1 MSTQTTNLNLV
12 KPGDNDALDIADI
25 NDNMDTLD
33 AAVGAVDPSTD
44 GSLQEQIN
52 DLGESVSQKADVIGG
67 LIAGRLYYYE
77 NGGNK
82 YVQVVWDKSDTLRYF
97 MQFNI
102 TSGLLAFYKTENGT
116 TTNIKSFS

>member
-1 MSTQTTNLNLV
+1 M
-12 KPGDNDALDIADI
+12 
-25 NDNMDTLD
+25 
-33 AAVGAVDPSTD
+33 
-44 GSLQEQIN
+44 
-52 DLGESVSQKADVIGG
+52 
-67 LIAGRLYYYE
+67 IAGRLYYYE

-82 YVQVVWDKSDTLRYF
+82 YVQTVWDKSDTLRYF